1 MQLRVKCSIH
11 YLYSTVTRQ
20 PWRKVLCVV
29 LSSMEPREVLYFYF
43 FGVAFLLL
51 SDVQAHSNPA
61 ASVAVS
67 APKMNHHH

>member
-1 MQLRVKCSIH
+1 
-11 YLYSTVTRQ
+11 
-20 PWRKVLCVV
+20 VV

>member
-1 MQLRVKCSIH
+1 
-11 YLYSTVTRQ
+11 
-20 PWRKVLCVV
+20 
-29 LSSMEPREVLYFYF
+29 MEPREVLYFYF